1 MCNYYVGTVTT
12 KSILQFYKGIS
23 MINIDTRLLP
33 QITPDQLYLL
43 CYIVNF
49 MNENRMCFPSN
60 KKLVDITGFSESKIL
75 RTKNELV
82 SRKIISVKQRFRPD
96 GSQTSNIYKIE
107 SEYIGV
113 FVTGKNM
120 SNLNTHPFTDE
131 EGDIFNS
138 EGGTSS
144 KMNTHEVLTKRSI
157 KNKEVLSSCEN
168 SFSLP
173 DPDVTNPFSRQSFHD
188 SLTYEQGEKE
198 KEKSCAKKEK
208 EPSETYAA
216 FSAFAQTYEQLAG
229 VTYPTDKGNYIMTAK
244 DGANC
249 KKLVQWLKKVSASED
264 TAELMM
270 KTFTTAAWQIGD
282 KWLRGNFTISNI
294 YSQSNNIY
302 TKFLYNSPMAK
313 EKRRQEEIDKLVN
326 EFTL

>member
-1 MCNYYVGTVTT
+1 MKNLLINLNHRPIAVYPVYIKLTGSVNAGLLLSQIMYWYSAVKGRTFYKSDAEIMEETMLSVNELRTAKLRLKQLKFIKISLHGVPAKTHYTIDEDLLISEINESTLVKSTKLNKGNSLNCDSEINESNTENTT
-12 KSILQFYKGIS
+12 KNK
-23 MINIDTRLLP
+23 TK
-33 QITPDQLYLL
+33 ITT
-43 CYIVNF
+43 
-49 MNENRMCFPSN
+49 
-60 KKLVDITGFSESKIL
+60 DIG
-75 RTKNELV
+75 
-82 SRKIISVKQRFRPD
+82 
-96 GSQTSNIYKIE
+96 
-107 SEYIGV
+107 
-113 FVTGKNM
+113 
-120 SNLNTHPFTDE
+120 
-131 EGDIFNS
+131 
-138 EGGTSS
+138 
-144 KMNTHEVLTKRSI
+144 
-157 KNKEVLSSCEN
+157 CEN
-168 SFSLP
+168 SISLP

-198 KEKSCAKKEK
+198 KSCAKKEK
-208 EPSETYAA
+208 EPSETYSA

-264 TAELMM
+264 SAEVMM

>member
-1 MCNYYVGTVTT
+1 
-12 KSILQFYKGIS
+12 
-23 MINIDTRLLP
+23 
-33 QITPDQLYLL
+33 
-43 CYIVNF
+43 

-107 SEYIGV
+107 TEYIGV

-131 EGDIFNS
+131 EGDTFNT

-144 KMNTHEVLTKRSI
+144 RMNTLEVLTNRSI
-157 KNKEVLSSCEN
+157 KNKEVLSSCEFEN
-168 SFSLP
+168 SPPFEA
-173 DPDVTNPFSRQSFHD
+173 DIKNPFFRQSLHD
-188 SLTYEQGEKE
+188 SLNHDDKE

-208 EPSETYAA
+208 EPTETYAA
-216 FSAFAQTYEQLAG
+216 FSIFCQTYERLAG
-229 VTYPTDKGNYIMTAK
+229 VTYPSDNGNYIMTAK

-249 KKLVQWLKKVSASED
+249 KKLVQWLKKVSATEQG
-264 TAELMM
+264 AEEMVA
-270 KTFTTAAWQIGD
+270 TFTTAAWQISD
-282 KWLRGNFTISNI
+282 KWLKANFTISNI
-294 YSQSNNIY
+294 YSQANNIY
-302 TKFLYNSPMAK
+302 TKFMYDNPAAK
-313 EKRRQEEIDKLVN
+313 EKRRQAEIDKLVN